1 MCPQLTLS
9 DTKPM
14 WVEMQ
19 LSNPDLIWG
28 GGGGYGKSEGS
39 ERAEFQMKEKWEIQE
54 TWDI

>member
-14 WVEMQ
+14 WMAIQ

-28 GGGGYGKSEGS
+28 TRGYGKSQGS
-39 ERAEFQMKEKWEIQE
+39 ERAEFQMTEKWEIRE
-54 TWDI
+54 IWDI